1 MSDVRCQMSEE
12 REKDEHRTSNI
23 EHPTSNEKQK
33 KILWL
38 ALILWMI
45 LIMALNSVPGSDL
58 PSAGDASID
67 FFVRQG
73 GHVFLHMILACFAWM
88 VAKESWKGRRAWIIA
103 VCIAAVFSMFNEFYQ
118 RLIPG
123 RNPNWEDV
131 GYNLFGVF
139 LIMSWV
145 AYRYRRQTRQVRTFL
160 N

>member
-1 MSDVRCQMSEE
+1 MNS
-12 REKDEHRTSNI
+12 
-23 EHPTSNEKQK
+23 K

-38 ALILWMI
+38 ALVLWMI

-58 PSAGDASID
+58 PSVGDALVDYFI
-67 FFVRQG
+67 RQA

-88 VAKESWKGRRAWIIA
+88 VAKESWKGRRAWMIA
-103 VCIAAVFSMFNEFYQ
+103 FCIAAVFSVLNEFYQ
-118 RLIPG
+118 RLIPD